1 MEHFSLTGY
10 IFFTRIFNDISFY
23 FSLNMLYFLLVNKI
37 FFILFIIYIWCIL
50 FYKYIIFNDTLNP
63 YKITN
68 RLIIILKRSLNAI
81 PFLLI

>member
-1 MEHFSLTGY
+1 
-10 IFFTRIFNDISFY
+10 
-23 FSLNMLYFLLVNKI
+23 MLYFLLVNHKI